1 MQKAH
6 RGELGGGKA
15 ISGSHPSACNFL
27 DQEKTTSLR
36 DDSSSFKEE
45 GRTAVTCPE
54 GYLHTADRTTCFA
67 VEEDWDE
74 DDDLPTYGRT
84 PSYEGTPT
92 YEGTSRQMSTYKG
105 TEHRK
110 LSTIVSVS
118 ALMLKKILSDEDD
131 GVLLVVQNVVFEPAY
146 NYS

>member
-27 DQEKTTSLR
+27 GQEQRKIPR
-36 DDSSSFKEE
+36 EE
-45 GRTAVTCPE
+45 GRTNATCPE
-54 GYLHTADRTTCFA
+54 GYLHTVDGITCFA
-67 VEEDWDE
+67 DEEDWYE
-74 DDDLPTYGRT
+74 DDDLPTYER
-84 PSYEGTPT
+84 TPT
-92 YEGTSRQMSTYKG
+92 YGGQ

-110 LSTIVSVS
+110 FSTIVSVS
-118 ALMLKKILSDEDD
+118 ASMLKKILSEEDD
-131 GVLLVVQNVVFEPAY
+131 GVLLVVQNVLFEPAY